1 MTDPQA
7 EQSALEK
14 LKHIDDLLGNG
25 DIVVFDRKEA
35 EALRD
40 WAALVI
46 AVKTLRPWGRPLFF
60 GLLIIGLFII
70 DRAGALKFIADQVH
84 KWIN

>member
-1 MTDPQA
+1 MTDPKA

-14 LKHIDDLLGNG
+14 LKHIDELLGNG
-25 DIVVFDRKEA
+25 EIVVFDRKEA

-46 AVKTLRPWGRPLFF
+46 AIKTLRPWGRPLFIGLLLF
-60 GLLIIGLFII
+60 GLFMI
-70 DRAGALKFIADQVH
+70 DRAGALRYLGELVH
-84 KWIN
+84 KWLP